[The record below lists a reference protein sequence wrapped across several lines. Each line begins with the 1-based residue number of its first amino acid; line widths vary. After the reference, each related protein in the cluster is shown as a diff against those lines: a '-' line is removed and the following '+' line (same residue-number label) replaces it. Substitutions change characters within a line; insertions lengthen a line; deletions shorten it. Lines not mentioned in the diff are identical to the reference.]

1 MAGCPVHVLR
11 DKLRQ
16 AQLRPTRQRVALG
29 WLLFGRGDRHLTA
42 EMLFE
47 EAKAARVP
55 VSLATVY
62 NTLRQFTGAGLL
74 REIAVEGSRAFFDT
88 NATPHHHFL
97 VEESGALVDIPDS
110 DLALAEIPSPPP
122 GCAIAGV
129 DIVVRVRRLP
139 QKGG

>member
-1 MAGCPVHVLR
+1 MIARLDEKPPADRAVPMRVRL
-11 DKLRQ
+11 LQ
-16 AQLRPTRQRVALG
+16 ARLF
-29 WLLFGRGDRHLTA
+29 LL
-42 EMLFE
+42 
-47 EAKAARVP
+47 
-55 VSLATVY
+55 LA
-62 NTLRQFTGAGLL
+62 
-74 REIAVEGSRAFFDT
+74 
-88 NATPHHHFL
+88 L